1 MNFREYEDMIKDVPY
16 PDTIEYK
23 LPFLWLHPQNLPLGV
38 TSIGD
43 SGLSIIKIP
52 ERAMNRYGRKVP
64 VITFSRQAFS
74 EKSNITDI
82 VLPQSI
88 ERFPKGAFEG
98 CTGLKRIT
106 VPRKVKVIKEG
117 TFAGCKQLE
126 DVYFEGTMEEWN
138 RIIIIHHKHEVEFG
152 QLIPGT
158 PVQEVKAERMIFIP
172 GNEAIFSANIHFLC
186 GLPGEKFNCSFN
198 VKVGNKDITEFF
210 RTI

>member
-1 MNFREYEDMIKDVPY
+1 MNFREYEEMIKDVPY

-38 TSIGD
+38 ASIGD
-43 SGLSIIKIP
+43 SDLNIIKIP

-74 EKSNITDI
+74 GKNNITDI

-117 TFAGCKQLE
+117 TFAGCKRLE

-138 RIIIIHHKHEVEFG
+138 RINIIHHKHEVEFG

-158 PVQEVKAERMIFIP
+158 PVQEVKAERMLFIP

-186 GLPGEKFNCSFN
+186 NLPGENFNCSFN